1 MARLGQRW
9 SRSSRIVFAGWHR
22 VTKEWYASTMKIV
35 SIDPA
40 PSKDAVVFDGQL
52 QSIPASQVPAFCW
65 NLSQQPDTLLCW
77 DAPLTGPAMSVA
89 PAGQVGSFAQRQIE
103 QFFSR
108 KETGFKTP
116 AGISVLPYSG
126 CPHWAITR
134 ASLGLPICGRFDWD
148 TNELPFRLATSAA
161 EISPGAAR
169 VVETHPAVAIW
180 LWCKNLDDDDRPWV
194 YKGRKSSRTIL
205 EIWNTLSRIWSQTQV
220 QQVLNMIDAIEPP
233 ANDDQL
239 DAIVGWVLGM
249 LLVGRHPSVGILGTR
264 ATGAIAL
271 PIDHQLQTSFNR
283 FLQEN
288 PM

>member
-1 MARLGQRW
+1 MN
-9 SRSSRIVFAGWHR
+9 
-22 VTKEWYASTMKIV
+22 IV

-52 QSIPASQVPAFCW
+52 RSIPASRLPAFCET
-65 NLSQQPDTLLCW
+65 LSRQSETLLCW
-77 DAPLTGPAMSVA
+77 DAPLTGPALTA
-89 PAGQVGSFAQRQIE
+89 QPAGPIGSFSQRQIE

-134 ASLGLPICGRFDWD
+134 TSVGLPICGRFDRD
-148 TNELPFRLATSAA
+148 INELPFRLATSTAD
-161 EISPGAAR
+161 ITPGIPC

-180 LWCKNLDDDDRPWV
+180 LWCRNLDDDDTRPWV
-194 YKGRKSSRTIL
+194 YKGRKPSRMIS
-205 EIWNTLSRIWSQTQV
+205 EIWNALSGVWAETQISQI
-220 QQVLNMIDAIEPP
+220 LNTIGHIEPP

-249 LLVGRHPSVGILGTR
+249 LLVARHPSVGILGTL

-271 PIDHQLQTSFNR
+271 PIDEELQASFNTFLQTNAT
-283 FLQEN
+283 
-288 PM
+288 